1 MNYFTQMYLVFLV
14 AFFAACSSKQNLNL
28 NEIKTISLNNNIII
42 AGVQASNPSPVSLGI
57 GLGGMAS
64 SHVGIGVS
72 TIFNP
77 TISNNQDLKLQD
89 SFFRNNISLAHLIE
103 NEFNSQMRNDE
114 LFKDKFVNFGSQYT
128 IYLFIPKYSLE
139 KQFFSSKTQVKLDIE
154 MKILDSNNKVIYEN
168 KKDNILFSHNYN
180 FSEDEIFFSKE
191 NLLQVSNLAIKQV
204 ITRLILEMKKDSKL

>member
-1 MNYFTQMYLVFLV
+1 MKYFSQMYLVFLV
-14 AFFAACSSKQNLNL
+14 AFFGACSSKQNL

-64 SHVGIGVS
+64 SHVGIGVN

-114 LFKDKFVNFGSQYT
+114 VFKDKFVNFGSQYT

-168 KKDNILFSHNYN
+168 SKDNILFSHNYIY
-180 FSEDEIFFSKE
+180 SEDEIFFSKE

>member
-1 MNYFTQMYLVFLV
+1 MKYFSQMYLVFLV
-14 AFFAACSSKQNLNL
+14 AFFGACSSKQNL

-64 SHVGIGVS
+64 SHVGIGVN

-114 LFKDKFVNFGSQYT
+114 VFKDKFVNFGSQYT

-139 KQFFSSKTQVKLDIE
+139 KQFFSSKAQVKLDIE

-168 KKDNILFSHNYN
+168 SKDNILFSHNYIY
-180 FSEDEIFFSKE
+180 SEDEIFFSKE

-204 ITRLILEMKKDSKL
+204 IARLILEMKKDSKL